1 MQLAIPIE
9 VPKEA
14 IEEITNQVFKMVYEQ
29 MSDRFDMMKKVR
41 ELPEYPSKVE
51 VMEVLGIGYEKLN
64 EWIAMGLKVQVWSNK
79 NHRIEREELKRF
91 LKENFER

>member
-14 IEEITNQVFKMVYEQ
+14 IEEITKMVYEQ
-29 MSDRFDMMKKVR
+29 MSEQFDMMKKVR

-91 LKENFER
+91 LRENFER

>member
-29 MSDRFDMMKKVR
+29 MSEHFDLMKKVR
-41 ELPEYPSKVE
+41 ELPEYPNKRE
-51 VMEVLGIGYEKLN
+51 VREGLSIGNEKLN

-79 NHRIEREELKRF
+79 DHRIERDELKRF
-91 LKENFER
+91 LKEHFER